1 MKQKVYISPSA
12 SRKLG
17 YPNPYFPRLKQE
29 LGAWFDVMEADNRPC
44 RMQAG
49 ALLKASLKADI
60 FMLSF
65 VETIAFQ
72 KLSVLQTCLALLA
85 MDILRLRGGRL
96 VFFFHNPAPHKGEN
110 LLSRILTKRMFRRA
124 CLVVAHSENTA
135 AIARQ
140 RISADKVL
148 LFPHPAELPE
158 KVTPSER
165 RADVLIWG
173 TVLPYKGV
181 LEFLSTPGV
190 ADSGLRIDV
199 LGACPD
205 ASLARQIHALEN
217 GNVCFEERRAP
228 MEEIAARIAASGM
241 VLFPYLPGSISGSG
255 TLMDTLRYG
264 GSPVGPDVGAF
275 HDLAQEGLC
284 RVYKNP
290 AELREILKSGW
301 TVDSGLAAR
310 YLEKHSWP
318 SFARELAER
327 LIQRTSRS

>member
-1 MKQKVYISPSA
+1 MKQRVYISPSA

-29 LGAWFDVMEADNRPC
+29 LRPWFEVMEADNRPC
-44 RMQAG
+44 LMQAG
-49 ALLKASLKADI
+49 ALLQASFKADI
-60 FMLSF
+60 MMLSF

-72 KLSVLQTCLALLA
+72 KLRVLQTCMALLA
-85 MDILRLRGGRL
+85 MDILRLRRGRL

-110 LLSRILTKRMFRRA
+110 RLSRLLTRRMFSRA
-124 CLVVAHSENTA
+124 CLVVTHSENTA

-140 RISADKVL
+140 RTSEDKVL

-158 KVTPSER
+158 KVVPSEH

-181 LEFLSTPGV
+181 REFLSAPGV
-190 ADSGLRIDV
+190 ASSGLRIDV

-205 ASLARQIHALEN
+205 ASLAREIHALEN
-217 GNVCFEERRAP
+217 DNIRFEERRAS
-228 MEEIAARIAASGM
+228 MQEIASRIAASGM

-255 TLMDTLRYG
+255 TLMDTLRFG
-264 GSPVGPDVGAF
+264 GSPVGPDLGAF

-290 AELREILKSGW
+290 AELLEILESGW
-301 TVDSGLAAR
+301 KIDSGHVAR
-310 YLEKHSWP
+310 YLEEHSWP
-318 SFARELAER
+318 SFARKLAER
-327 LIQRTSRS
+327 LI